1 MSKQL
6 AGIHGVLGNYV
17 TPRAVEAS
25 PPVSARPSPPKA
37 ANSTDKSPKDSQRTR
52 SARLGRP
59 PGKPGKSARP
69 KEKATL
75 RIDAELMSDYRDW
88 SWDERCQ
95 LGELVERALA
105 DYRQRHRRR
114 ERAPARKV

>member
-1 MSKQL
+1 MSRQL
-6 AGIHGVLGNYV
+6 AGIQGVLGNYV
-17 TPRAVEAS
+17 TSNSAEAS
-25 PPVSARPSPPKA
+25 SPASKPTPRPKA
-37 ANSTDKSPKDSQRTR
+37 ANSSVKRSAKSQPRK

-59 PGKPGKSARP
+59 PGRSSQNSPP

-88 SWDERCQ
+88 SWEKRCQ

-105 DYRQRHRRR
+105 DYRRRHR
-114 ERAPARKV
+114 